1 MLSSTKHDRT
11 VAAAATCVFFTA
23 WLLAPMG
30 ARAGDRDDN
39 GSVLGGVRS
48 VNELKWDSV
57 VRQKLEVG
65 CGAAS
70 LATIMTYYFGF
81 PTTEQEMADAMF
93 AEAATGGQGD
103 LVQKIGFSMSH
114 IKRVAEKGGII
125 AQGFKVPVEQLDKI
139 KIPVIARVSIRGYD
153 HFLVFKGAQNGR
165 IFVADPAFGNGSYRL
180 AAFQRIW
187 SGMMIGFV
195 RRGENPHG
203 HELVVESKDELGEV
217 WDRVTAR
224 NLRPAVGDMRASST
238 TSFNLSLMPE
248 VIGTLVPGLESVFP
262 RVLETRTRF

>member
-1 MLSSTKHDRT
+1 MLSSNNHYRM
-11 VAAAATCVFFTA
+11 VAAVLPCVLLTA
-23 WLLAPMG
+23 WLLAPVS
-30 ARAGDRDDN
+30 ARAAETDN
-39 GSVLGGVRS
+39 HGSVLGVRS
-48 VNELKWDSV
+48 MNELKWDSV

-65 CGAAS
+65 CGAAA

-81 PTTEQEMADAMF
+81 SASEQEMADAML
-93 AEAATGGQGD
+93 AEAAASGQGD
-103 LVQKIGFSMSH
+103 LVRQIGFSMSH

-125 AQGFKVPVEQLDKI
+125 AEGFKVPVEQLDKI

-180 AAFQRIW
+180 AAFEKIW
-187 SGMMIGFV
+187 SGLMIGFV
-195 RRGENPHG
+195 RRGDNPHG
-203 HELVVESKDELGEV
+203 HHLVVEASDELGDV

-238 TSFNLSLMPE
+238 SSFNLSLMPQE
-248 VIGTLVPGLESVFP
+248 VGRLVPGLDSVFP
-262 RVLETRTRF
+262 RILATRTSF